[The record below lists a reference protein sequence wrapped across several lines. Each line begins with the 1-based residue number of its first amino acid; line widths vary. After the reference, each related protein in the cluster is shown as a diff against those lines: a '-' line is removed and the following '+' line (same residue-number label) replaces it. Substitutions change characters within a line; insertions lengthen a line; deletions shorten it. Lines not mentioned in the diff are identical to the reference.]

1 MTTIYILDPRD
12 TANPSPAALAIRP
25 ASLGGKAIGLL
36 SNNKPHSEELL
47 RMVAGTIG
55 HRYSLAK
62 LVEYKKAG
70 HQWPAVRSALEDLA
84 RSCDVMIHA
93 TGE

>member
-1 MTTIYILDPRD
+1 
-12 TANPSPAALAIRP
+12 
-25 ASLGGKAIGLL
+25 
-36 SNNKPHSEELL
+36 
-47 RMVAGTIG
+47 MVAGTIG

-93 TGE
+93 TGNEGPAHRAMCKT